1 MNWVFEVAQF
11 AVLIIVM
18 TLLYMTGITWST
30 YPWHLAG
37 ICLCLVMLNLIGYK
51 HGMERGSTITRDVC
65 TTAINEMFGVA
76 KKL

>member
-1 MNWVFEVAQF
+1 MNWVFDVAQF
-11 AVLIIVM
+11 AVLIIVI

-30 YPWHLAG
+30 YPWQLAG

-51 HGMERGSTITRDVC
+51 QGITKGSEITRDVC